1 MRLIPNQFRQQ
12 LPLTT
17 APIYLYYFSKNS
29 STLFYFLSTNQKR
42 NSFESWKQNRG
53 YMYFMFSWIL
63 IQKHW
68 GSLRS
73 ADKQCTCILHIWQK
87 IISFFLDFLK
97 MIKNNIL
104 ARSNYLK
111 LIINTG
117 FTIIINR
124 NIINIF
130 LILKYY
136 TVKHRY
142 HNSMGLV
149 KNLNDIR
156 VFEISRV
163 NYLV

>member
-1 MRLIPNQFRQQ
+1 MYMHF
-12 LPLTT
+12 T
-17 APIYLYYFSKNS
+17 YLVENY
-29 STLFYFLSTNQKR
+29 
-42 NSFESWKQNRG
+42 
-53 YMYFMFSWIL
+53 
-63 IQKHW
+63 
-68 GSLRS
+68 
-73 ADKQCTCILHIWQK
+73 
-87 IISFFLDFLK
+87 IIFLDFLK

-130 LILKYY
+130 LILKFY

-149 KNLNDIR
+149 KNLYDIR

-163 NYLV
+163 NYLVYCISFWDLQITSKHRLYSIYWYSRYQSSTCIWLNETAFCVTDTFFSKYDENDGSERRKITKCTGWMSTYIKHNT